1 MTEKK
6 SRSTFS
12 RTVQSIILLF
22 FLVGLPFGS
31 YYYLTMGFQYRKEAI
46 DQLQDYGSVPAF
58 TLRTQ
63 TGDLLSSEQLRGRLV
78 VVNFAEKADLQEKT
92 LTLERFARMNQ
103 QFDNSEKVLFLTN
116 VIDADSTDR
125 AFLAQQAEDFD
136 IRVDRGWYLLY
147 DDAGQMQAIVGKYP
161 QPQQSEL
168 AKKSYAML
176 VDSSLVVR
184 NFYSLE
190 DEAAVQNLVTHTAMI
205 IPRDK
210 DREDIVFK
218 RQTEK

>member
-1 MTEKK
+1 MTEEK
-6 SRSTFS
+6 SRPTFS
-12 RTVQSIILLF
+12 KTVQSIILLF

-31 YYYLTMGFQYRKEAI
+31 YYYLKTGFEYRKEAI
-46 DQLQDYGSVPAF
+46 DQLQDYGNVPEF

-63 TGDLLSSEQLRGRLV
+63 TGDLLSTEQLRGRLI
-78 VVNFAEKADLQEKT
+78 VVNFAEKADLQQKST
-92 LTLERFARMNQ
+92 ALERFARMNA
-103 QFDNSEKVLFLTN
+103 QFDNSAKVLFVSN
-116 VIDADSTDR
+116 IVDADSTDR

-136 IRVDRGWYLLY
+136 IRVERGWFLLY
-147 DDAGQMQAIVGKYP
+147 DDAGQMQAIVEKYP
-161 QPQQSEL
+161 KPQQSDL
-168 AKKSYAML
+168 AKQSYAML

-190 DEAAVQNLVTHTAMI
+190 DEAAVQELVTHTAMI